1 MISGYELFLSVISKI
16 FVIPSTILAHTMI
29 PFIMIIFSYISYY
42 ILARKFFNNEKSQI
56 FLILLSILFLFSGFT
71 TRFRGI
77 ILLSRMWQGKEIF
90 LNIILTLI
98 ISNLISLN
106 EQNRKKNLIS
116 LFILNF
122 SAVFFTNTAIF
133 LVPFTYMG
141 FGIIALLKRKKK
153 EFFGLILTGIPI
165 AIYAILYLLIAKNIK
180 GSTYMDVEIIN
191 IFKDY
196 IGTGHYF
203 ILYIISLVIIA
214 IKGNKL
220 AKKYFLLIPILYA
233 ITIYNPIF
241 TKIITRYF
249 TGSEVFW
256 RLFWLLPI
264 ELSIVYSFVLLLEL
278 KNSKL
283 YKIGM
288 LIIEILL
295 LIVMGKF
302 VYTKQNGFEIA
313 ENLNKIPQTIIDQT
327 RIHIGYSIKR
337 FKSRNKCC
345 NDFTRTTT

>member
-1 MISGYELFLSVISKI
+1 MAFMGILIYWIKKLLLCVMVYITVFFVGIVLLVI
-16 FVIPSTILAHTMI
+16 
-29 PFIMIIFSYISYY
+29 
-42 ILARKFFNNEKSQI
+42 
-56 FLILLSILFLFSGFT
+56 
-71 TRFRGI
+71 GI
-77 ILLSRMWQGKEIF
+77 IIQNK
-90 LNIILTLI
+90 IL
-98 ISNLISLN
+98 
-106 EQNRKKNLIS
+106 K
-116 LFILNF
+116 
-122 SAVFFTNTAIF
+122 
-133 LVPFTYMG
+133 
-141 FGIIALLKRKKK
+141 
-153 EFFGLILTGIPI
+153 
-165 AIYAILYLLIAKNIK
+165 
-180 GSTYMDVEIIN
+180 
-191 IFKDY
+191 
-196 IGTGHYF
+196 
-203 ILYIISLVIIA
+203 IISLVIIA